1 MVRIDAA
8 LRTAA
13 SAVLLVLA
21 CVAVPAAIT
30 ATWLRTTVSDT
41 DSYVAT
47 VGPLA
52 DEPAVQERVADRLTE
67 ELMSAVD
74 REGLVQD
81 GLAALLEDR
90 DVPPRAVEVLALA
103 LAPVRDA
110 LEERVHRLAEEV
122 LAGDAFAQAWRD
134 AHRSAHA
141 GLLDVMETGV
151 SDGTAVPLDLATV
164 ANTLRQTLVE
174 RDVPFA
180 DQLPEVEA
188 SFALADGERLASVG
202 AAYDTLDAWAGRLV
216 VLALVLPAV
225 GVALARRRGRALTAW
240 LAGCVVACVVV
251 LVALALGRDLL
262 IDRLGAD
269 ATLAGPVV
277 EVLTSRLRTLLVG
290 ASGLFAIA
298 LVARLA
304 VRLTRPDPLPRRWGV
319 PTTRHRVAG
328 GAG

>member
-1 MVRIDAA
+1 MVRINAA

-122 LAGDAFAQAWRD
+122 LASDAFAQAWRD

-225 GVALARRRGRALTAW
+225 GVALARRRGGALSARPTCEA
-240 LAGCVVACVVV
+240 A
-251 LVALALGRDLL
+251 
-262 IDRLGAD
+262 DR
-269 ATLAGPVV
+269 
-277 EVLTSRLRTLLVG
+277 
-290 ASGLFAIA
+290 
-298 LVARLA
+298 
-304 VRLTRPDPLPRRWGV
+304 
-319 PTTRHRVAG
+319 G
-328 GAG
+328 GSA